1 VTFIA
6 VCLALAG
13 PVDLEDLAARR
24 DFVWTADAATG
35 RHVVRTGSLQIAF
48 APNVATALRNGVP
61 MRLSAPVVVLAGRVK
76 LPAELAAAIE
86 EIAPERR
93 RPVQPLVAA
102 PAPRPAAPV
111 ERPRGSLP
119 ITIVVDPGH
128 GGMHTGGKGRT
139 GLLEKDINLDVSLEL
154 KRLLEEL
161 GARVVMTRTN
171 DRHFSSEV
179 DEDLNVRVDIANRAA
194 PDLFLSVHTN
204 WVEHP
209 VARGYEVWVPKNAR
223 GTRDAESRRL
233 AKAIL
238 GELGQVWTSDDRGIK
253 DDHNLRV
260 LKGTTCP
267 AALVELEFVSNPQAE
282 RQLARRDV
290 RVKLAEALADA
301 VRRWA
306 AGR

>member
-1 VTFIA
+1 VLFAAI
-6 VCLALAG
+6 CLALAG

-24 DFVWTADAATG
+24 DFAWTADPATG
-35 RHVVRTGSLQIAF
+35 RHVVRSGSLQIAF
-48 APNVATALRNGVP
+48 APNLQVALRNGVP
-61 MRLSAPVVVLAGRVK
+61 LRLSAPVVVLAGRVK

-86 EIAPERR
+86 ELAPERR
-93 RPVQPLVAA
+93 PSIARPPA
-102 PAPRPAAPV
+102 PAPRPVEPPARAP
-111 ERPRGSLP
+111 RNLP
-119 ITIVVDPGH
+119 ITVVVDPGH

-154 KRLLEEL
+154 KRLLEDM
-161 GARVVMTRTN
+161 GARVVMTRTT
-171 DRHFSSEV
+171 DRHFATEV
-179 DEDLNVRVDIANRAA
+179 DDDLNVRVDLANRAA

-209 VARGYEVWVPKNAR
+209 AARGYEVWVPKNAR
-223 GTRDAESRRL
+223 GARDAESRRL
-233 AKAIL
+233 ARAIL

-253 DDHNLRV
+253 DEHNLRV

-290 RVKLAEALADA
+290 RLKLAAALADA
-301 VRRWA
+301 VRAWA
-306 AGR
+306 VGR